1 MPPASLAHLKA
12 QQTPRVPGP
21 HRKPFLTDPADFG
34 SVRSRQELD
43 RSQSG
48 QIIKI
53 PPPKRTPP
61 VMDIAEVIG
70 SAAVNDIT
78 RSGQIVFHS
87 VGDTGT
93 GLHEALGEVVRVM
106 GMDFHRPNPADQPA
120 FFLHLGDV
128 VYNMQYHTP
137 ESKIKMYEPQFYEPY
152 GNYPGKIVAI
162 PGNHDSNPEEDPK
175 SIDAFQQNFCADPPS
190 AAALTAAFQ
199 TLKRAPMYQPGV
211 YYRIDAPF
219 VQILALFSNG
229 GEYEGVVRGGG
240 AGNDQWNFLV
250 DQLKDIKAARASNP
264 TQRRALLI
272 AVHHPPFSG
281 GGGHSGSSS
290 MLADLDEAFHKGG
303 VYPDAILSG
312 HSHVYERFTREAP
325 VGKKAMEVPY
335 IVAGNGGHGITPM
348 KTKHDRKP
356 IQTPLP
362 GKPTTEGNGTS
373 GDHIL
378 QQYFNG
384 FGHLMITVTPRVLT
398 IDLIGTRTETSTP
411 VDSVTVQLAEN
422 FVQNTIISQT
432 PPFDHPATGEQE
444 LAHTSKSLI

>member
-1 MPPASLAHLKA
+1 
-12 QQTPRVPGP
+12 
-21 HRKPFLTDPADFG
+21 
-34 SVRSRQELD
+34 
-43 RSQSG
+43 
-48 QIIKI
+48 
-53 PPPKRTPP
+53 
-61 VMDIAEVIG
+61 
-70 SAAVNDIT
+70 
-78 RSGQIVFHS
+78 
-87 VGDTGT
+87 
-93 GLHEALGEVVRVM
+93 
-106 GMDFHRPNPADQPA
+106 
-120 FFLHLGDV
+120 
-128 VYNMQYHTP
+128 
-137 ESKIKMYEPQFYEPY
+137 
-152 GNYPGKIVAI
+152 
-162 PGNHDSNPEEDPK
+162 
-175 SIDAFQQNFCADPPS
+175 
-190 AAALTAAFQ
+190 
-199 TLKRAPMYQPGV
+199 
-211 YYRIDAPF
+211 
-219 VQILALFSNG
+219 
-229 GEYEGVVRGGG
+229 
-240 AGNDQWNFLV
+240 
-250 DQLKDIKAARASNP
+250 
-264 TQRRALLI
+264 
-272 AVHHPPFSG
+272 
-281 GGGHSGSSS
+281 

-362 GKPTTEGNGTS
+362 GKPTREGNGTS

-422 FVQNTIISQT
+422 FVQNRIISQT

>member
-1 MPPASLAHLKA
+1 
-12 QQTPRVPGP
+12 
-21 HRKPFLTDPADFG
+21 
-34 SVRSRQELD
+34 
-43 RSQSG
+43 
-48 QIIKI
+48 
-53 PPPKRTPP
+53 
-61 VMDIAEVIG
+61 
-70 SAAVNDIT
+70 
-78 RSGQIVFHS
+78 
-87 VGDTGT
+87 
-93 GLHEALGEVVRVM
+93 
-106 GMDFHRPNPADQPA
+106 
-120 FFLHLGDV
+120 
-128 VYNMQYHTP
+128 VYNTQYHTP

-152 GNYPGKIVAI
+152 GNYPGKILAI

-190 AAALTAAFQ
+190 AAALTAALQ
-199 TLKRAPMYQPGV
+199 TLKRSPIYQPGV
-211 YYRIDAPF
+211 YYRLDAPF

-229 GEYEGVVRGGG
+229 GELEGVVRGGS

-250 DQLKDIKAARASNP
+250 DQLKDIKAARTGNP
-264 TQRRALLI
+264 TQRRALLM

-290 MLADLDEAFHKGG
+290 MLEDLDAAFHKGG

-312 HSHVYERFTREAP
+312 HSHVYERFTRQAT
-325 VGKKAMEVPY
+325 VGKKTMEVPY
-335 IVAGNGGHGITPM
+335 VVAGNGGHGITPM

-362 GKPTTEGNGTS
+362 SKPTRGENEAS

-384 FGHLMITVTPRVLT
+384 FGHLVITVTPRVLT

-422 FVQNTIISQT
+422 FVDNRIISQT
-432 PPFDHPATGEQE
+432 PAFDHPATGEQQP
-444 LAHTSKSLI
+444 AHTRKALA